1 MFCETILKS
10 ITMYQRGHCK
20 SLSDAIHDGGIVET
34 ELKSSH
40 DIRICKIL
48 SAVIS
53 NHKDFKVLSTVIRG
67 K

>member
-1 MFCETILKS
+1 
-10 ITMYQRGHCK
+10 MYQRGHCK